1 MSHTDSIARLRVELN
16 DTMPV
21 IWRIVEVPLTMSL
34 SGLHEVVQAAM
45 PFENCHLYEF
55 RIGGRRYALP
65 DPDFPDPEVYSPK
78 VAKLGA
84 ALEGD
89 VRRFTYIYDFGDN
102 WQHTITV
109 EALSPADPALHY
121 PRFVDGGRR
130 APPEDVGGT
139 MGFEEFLNV
148 LSKPRHRE
156 RKAMLEWCGGS
167 FDPDT
172 IPIDIIVERVEK
184 LARSRRTRKAASR
197 KSRGLEQ

>member
-1 MSHTDSIARLRVELN
+1 MSYTDSIAHLRIELD
-16 DTMPV
+16 DTTPV
-21 IWRIVEVPLTMSL
+21 VWRSVEVPLTMSL
-34 SGLHEVVQAAM
+34 SGLHEVIQAAM
-45 PFENCHLYEF
+45 PFENYHLFEF

-65 DPDFPDPEVYSPK
+65 DPDFPNPEIRNPK

-84 ALEGD
+84 TLEGD
-89 VRRFTYIYDFGDN
+89 VRQFTYIYDFGDN

-109 EALSPADPALHY
+109 EALGPADPTHDY

-130 APPEDVGGT
+130 APPEDIGGT

-156 RKAMLEWCGGS
+156 RRAMLEWCGGS
-167 FDPDT
+167 FDPET
-172 IPIDIIVERVEK
+172 IPTEIIVERMEK
-184 LARSRRTRKAASR
+184 LARRRRTGKAASA